1 MSQNSP
7 VNFIDKKQVFICDFD
22 ACGDSAREKVNLTPY
37 TASVKPEIWK
47 KRPVVILRKP
57 RHVFRALV
65 VPFTTKT
72 PWEKDLSV
80 CVPLGAMP
88 GVLAKKECWA
98 LCNMVQDVS
107 IQRLEN
113 VYRDGKTRY
122 WLKAKQS
129 CLPDKYFAEIMLKL
143 QNMFTNY

>member
-1 MSQNSP
+1 MFPSLP
-7 VNFIDKKQVFICDFD
+7 INFIDKKQVFICDFD
-22 ACGDSAREKVNLTPY
+22 ACGNSAREKIDLTPY

-57 RHVFRALV
+57 RHVFR
-65 VPFTTKT
+65 
-72 PWEKDLSV
+72 
-80 CVPLGAMP
+80 
-88 GVLAKKECWA
+88 VLAKKECWA
-98 LCNMVQDVS
+98 LCSMVQDVS

-129 CLPDKYFAEIMLKL
+129 CLPDKYFTEIMLKL
-143 QNMFTNY
+143 RNLFTN